1 MKTIV
6 YRITLL
12 EPGLFT
18 ALEGDPNSGV
28 SFPYI
33 PGSVL
38 RGALIHAY
46 RATNAFDPA
55 ADATRQLFF
64 NGKTRFLN
72 AYPVVHDAR
81 SEPTPKTWQHV
92 KRQDDAGCDAAIEK
106 LDPEKQWD
114 GYSAPFAAQADHAA
128 TLIQP
133 ERQLTIHIQRPREQG
148 RPTRGNGAIF
158 RYEALAPQQEFEAT
172 IECDK
177 DADAGE
183 LEKLLK
189 GEISLG
195 GSRTGAYGRAQ
206 IKIPKND
213 DKEKTKAQTES
224 TPKTNSEKLRVI
236 CMSDALLRDACGQY
250 TSDPKVV
257 RAAIAKRLGIDASVL
272 GEPNAFMRTRYVGG
286 FNRTW
291 GLPLPQMLAIEMG
304 SVFEFAAPPG
314 AIDFTALETQGIG
327 ERRAEGFGRVAR
339 YQPVQALQ
347 TKKWEF
353 VPEVSTQALD
363 AESKQVAQEIVER
376 LTRRRLDENVAASV
390 YALKMDSQALKPISR
405 AQLSRL
411 RNLIQDELMFPE
423 SEKENVETGKKTP
436 RERVKEYMANVM
448 ARSTSKKQ
456 FTRAR
461 VDGVR
466 LADWIQEVMALDAK
480 DKRLK
485 EAFNL
490 KGVPSLGQETPSLTP
505 ELEAEYALKFLDAA
519 LRRALKVKRDKEV

>member
-1 MKTIV
+1 MTTIV

-38 RGALIHAY
+38 RGALIHKY
-46 RATNAFDPA
+46 RENHKGQNFDPA

-64 NGKTRFLN
+64 NGTTRFLN
-72 AYPVVHDAR
+72 AYPIANDALG
-81 SEPTPKTWQHV
+81 EPTPKTWHHV
-92 KRQDDAGCDAAIEK
+92 KRQDSDATDATIHA
-106 LDPEKQWD
+106 LDPKKQWN
-114 GYSAPFAAQADHAA
+114 GYAAPFARKADNTA
-128 TLIQP
+128 TMIQP
-133 ERQLTIHIQRPREQG
+133 ERQLTIHIQRPRIPG
-148 RPTRGNGAIF
+148 RPQRNDGAIF
-158 RYEALAPQQEFEAT
+158 RYEALAPQQTFQAAIQCEEADEKT
-172 IECDK
+172 LRDL
-177 DADAGE
+177 
-183 LEKLLK
+183 LE

-195 GSRTGAYGRAQ
+195 GSRTGAYGRANILLLDQ
-206 IKIPKND
+206 QAPS
-213 DKEKTKAQTES
+213 ETPSHS
-224 TPKTNSEKLRVI
+224 TDGKLRVI
-236 CMSDALLRDACGQY
+236 FLSDVLLRDACGQY

-257 RAAIAKRLGIDASVL
+257 RAAIAKRLGVDESAL

-304 SVFEFAAPPG
+304 SVFEFAMPPG
-314 AIDFTALETQGIG
+314 EIDFAALETQGIG

-339 YQPVQALQ
+339 YQPVENLKTQ
-347 TKKWEF
+347 KWEF
-353 VPEVSTQALD
+353 EPSDSAGTPD
-363 AESKQVAQEIVER
+363 AESKRVAQEIVER
-376 LTRRRLDENVAASV
+376 LTRRRLDENVVEGV

-411 RNLIQDELMFPE
+411 RNLIHDELMGA
-423 SEKENVETGKKTP
+423 GK
-436 RERVKEYMANVM
+436 RERILNYLNGVDDKDSKRHKDGVLE
-448 ARSTSKKQ
+448 RSTSKKQ

-490 KGVPSLGQETPSLTP
+490 EGVPSLGQETPRLTP
-505 ELEAEYALKFLDAA
+505 ELEQEYALKFLDAA
-519 LRRALKVKRDKEV
+519 LRRALNVKRDKEV

>member
-1 MKTIV
+1 MKTLV

-12 EPGLFT
+12 EAGLFT

-38 RGALIHAY
+38 RGALIHKY

-64 NGKTRFLN
+64 NGTTRFLN
-72 AYPVVHDAR
+72 AYPVVHDALG
-81 SEPTPKTWQHV
+81 EPTPKTWHHV
-92 KRQDDAGCDAAIEK
+92 KRQDSDATDATIHA
-106 LDPEKQWD
+106 LDPKKQWN
-114 GYSAPFAAQADHAA
+114 GYAAPFARKADNTA
-128 TLIQP
+128 TMIQP
-133 ERQLTIHIQRPREQG
+133 ERQLTIHIQRPRIPG
-148 RPTRGNGAIF
+148 RPQRNDGAIF
-158 RYEALAPQQEFEAT
+158 RYETLAPQQVFQAE
-172 IECDK
+172 IQC
-177 DADAGE
+177 ADSDENTLKG
-183 LEKLLK
+183 LLG

-195 GSRTGAYGRAQ
+195 GSRTGAYGRANILLLDQ
-206 IKIPKND
+206 QAPS
-213 DKEKTKAQTES
+213 ETPSHS
-224 TPKTNSEKLRVI
+224 TDGKLRVI
-236 CMSDALLRDACGQY
+236 FTSDVLLRDACGQY

-257 RAAIAKRLGIDASVL
+257 RAAIAKRLRVDESAL
-272 GEPNAFMRTRYVGG
+272 GETNAFMRTRYVGG

-304 SVFEFAAPPG
+304 SVFEFAMPPG
-314 AIDFTALETQGIG
+314 EIDFAALETQGIG

-339 YQPVQALQ
+339 YQPVEKLKTQ
-347 TKKWEF
+347 KWEF
-353 VPEVSTQALD
+353 ELPDSVGTPDV
-363 AESKQVAQEIVER
+363 ESKRVAQEIVER
-376 LTRRRLDENVAASV
+376 LTRRRLDENVVEGV

-411 RNLIQDELMFPE
+411 RNLIQDALMFPE
-423 SEKENVETGKKTP
+423 GEKANVETDKKTA
-436 RERVKEYMANVM
+436 RARVKEYMANVM

-480 DKRLK
+480 EARLK
-485 EAFNL
+485 GAFNL
-490 KGVPSLGQETPSLTP
+490 EGVPSLGQETPRLTP
-505 ELEAEYALKFLDAA
+505 ELEQEYALKFLDAA
-519 LRRALKVKRDKEV
+519 LRRALNVKRDKEG

>member
-12 EPGLFT
+12 EAGLFT

-38 RGALIHAY
+38 RGALIHKY

-55 ADATRQLFF
+55 TDATRQLFF

-72 AYPVVHDAR
+72 GYPVVHDALGG
-81 SEPTPKTWQHV
+81 PTPKTWHHV
-92 KRQDDAGCDAAIEK
+92 KRQDRDVTDAAIHA
-106 LDPEKQWD
+106 LDLAKQWN
-114 GYSAPFAAQADHAA
+114 GYAAPFEVKTDGGA

-133 ERQLTIHIQRPREQG
+133 ERQLTIHIQRPRIPG
-148 RPTRGNGAIF
+148 RPKRNDGAIF

-177 DADAGE
+177 DEDAGE

-206 IKIPKND
+206 IEIQKND

-236 CMSDALLRDACGQY
+236 CMSDVLLRDACGQY

-257 RAAIAKRLGIDASVL
+257 RATIAKRLGVDESAL
-272 GEPNAFMRTRYVGG
+272 GETNAFMRTRYVGG

-304 SVFEFAAPPG
+304 SVFEFAMPPG
-314 AIDFTALETQGIG
+314 EIDFTALETQGIG

-339 YQPVQALQ
+339 YQPVENLKTQ
-347 TKKWEF
+347 KWEF
-353 VPEVSTQALD
+353 EPPDSAVSPDEA
-363 AESKQVAQEIVER
+363 SKQVAREIVER
-376 LTRRRLDENVAASV
+376 LTRRRLDENVVEGV

-423 SEKENVETGKKTP
+423 SEKANVETDKKTP
-436 RERVKEYMANVM
+436 RERVKSYMANVM

-461 VDGVR
+461 VGGVR

-480 DKRLK
+480 ETRLK
-485 EAFNL
+485 EVFNL